1 MKRTI
6 ISIAAVVAL
15 MIAVGM
21 WAQPEST
28 ATPARIL
35 ARGSSLSF
43 KYGDTQEGFTAFP
56 EGQRRIKLITD
67 THFTWVE
74 FDVATKRAEGMAGGA
89 CSLIGD
95 AYTESIDFADL
106 GMAPFIGAKHSFTV
120 RVEGDKFFLSGSLA
134 NGLAIEE
141 VWQRVKSPAN

>member
-6 ISIAAVVAL
+6 ISIAAVIAL
-15 MIAVGM
+15 MVAVGM

-28 ATPARIL
+28 THT
-35 ARGSSLSF
+35 GSHLGAWQLTSF
-43 KYGDTQEGFTAFP
+43 KYGDTQEGFTDYP
-56 EGQRRIKLITD
+56 EGPRRIKLITD

-89 CSLIGD
+89 CSRIGD
-95 AYTESIDFADL
+95 SYTESIDFADL
-106 GMAPFIGAKHSFTV
+106 GMSPYLGAKHTFTV

-134 NGLAIEE
+134 DGLVIEE
-141 VWQRVKSPAN
+141 VWERVKSSGK